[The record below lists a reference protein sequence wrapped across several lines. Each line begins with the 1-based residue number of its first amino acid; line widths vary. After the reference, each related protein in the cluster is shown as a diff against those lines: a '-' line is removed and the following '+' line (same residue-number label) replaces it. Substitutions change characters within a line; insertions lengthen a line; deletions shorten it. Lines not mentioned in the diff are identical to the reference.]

1 MLYYI
6 NIQILFSF
14 SRRNAKK
21 SEEKLATLEK
31 DSEANAEN
39 IIKLKAEFQ
48 QVENNASDVLKKY
61 EKLTVSGTGSH
72 FCMQPPRSDA
82 S

>member
-1 MLYYI
+1 MYSL
-6 NIQILFSF
+6 

-72 FCMQPPRSDA
+72 VSLQPPRSDA